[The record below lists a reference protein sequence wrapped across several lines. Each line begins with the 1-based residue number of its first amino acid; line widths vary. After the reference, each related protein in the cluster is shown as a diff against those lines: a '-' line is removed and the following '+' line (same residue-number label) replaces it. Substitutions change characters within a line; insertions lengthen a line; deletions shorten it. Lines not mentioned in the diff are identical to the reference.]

1 MKLQLKTLFKLLRER
16 ILKKLLLKDQRRYK
30 AFHLVVEAVAHQ
42 PNNKQQPLQ
51 LKRLNQLNLLQRKKN
66 QKLNQK

>member
-42 PNNKQQPLQ
+42 PNNKQQLQ